1 MTEVKNDRL
10 HGLHVHE
17 VEVRGDLGEVST
29 LRGTFQDHRLNF
41 RTPERPLIPVKTA
54 MSKRRLGRRGWEGIQ
69 NLPTPKSQKQTLLGG
84 AFGELG
90 PNLSAGT
97 LV

>member
-41 RTPERPLIPVKTA
+41 RTPERPLIPVIFVIPVI
-54 MSKRRLGRRGWEGIQ
+54 LGRRACFTIFPRPGSPSF
-69 NLPTPKSQKQTLLGG
+69 LSFSSFLSSRAGG
-84 AFGELG
+84 R
-90 PNLSAGT
+90 
-97 LV
+97 V